1 MHFSDNLLEAPIILV
16 GLTALSEEIK
26 INFSILDSKEISHKL
41 FVPIKLLLMVWNK
54 LNSLI
59 STCL

>member
-41 FVPIKLLLMVWNK
+41 FVPIKLLLMV
-54 LNSLI
+54 
-59 STCL
+59 